1 MEKFIS
7 FEKLSKK
14 KKKELNSKKRKSWN
28 GASPVTKKA
37 ENKKR
42 YNRKKSRIR
51 DDDFENGIVFLKSCC
66 FFMKLFHA
74 LNLITYRLK
83 ITAAA
88 IKKHIVKNVI

>member
-28 GASPVTKKA
+28 GTNPATKKA

-42 YNRKKSRIR
+42 YNRKNPI
-51 DDDFENGIVFLKSCC
+51 FEMMTSKVGFYFTFLRFSYE
-66 FFMKLFHA
+66 A
-74 LNLITYRLK
+74 LSYPQPH
-83 ITAAA
+83 
-88 IKKHIVKNVI
+88 HI

>member
-28 GASPVTKKA
+28 GASPVTKKN

-42 YNRKKSRIR
+42 YNRKKSHFR
-51 DDDFENGIVFLKSCC
+51 DDDFESGIFYFTFLRFSYEALSCPQP
-66 FFMKLFHA
+66 H
-74 LNLITYRLK
+74 
-83 ITAAA
+83 
-88 IKKHIVKNVI
+88 HI

>member
-28 GASPVTKKA
+28 GASPVTKRS

-42 YNRKKSRIR
+42 YNRNKSRIR
-51 DDDFENGIVFLKSCC
+51 DDEFEYGIYYLPKISTLIHFNQFKFLHSCG
-66 FFMKLFHA
+66 FPVKLLHT
-74 LNLITYRLK
+74 LNLVAYGL
-83 ITAAA
+83 
-88 IKKHIVKNVI
+88 

>member
-28 GASPVTKKA
+28 GASPVTKKN

-42 YNRKKSRIR
+42 YNRKKSHFR
-51 DDDFENGIVFLKSCC
+51 DDDFESGILFYIPAVF
-66 FFMKLFHA
+66 
-74 LNLITYRLK
+74 I
-83 ITAAA
+83 
-88 IKKHIVKNVI
+88 

>member
-28 GASPVTKKA
+28 GTNPTTKKA

-42 YNRKKSRIR
+42 YNRKKSHFR
-51 DDDFENGIVFLKSCC
+51 DDDFESGIIYFTFLRFSYE
-66 FFMKLFHA
+66 A
-74 LNLITYRLK
+74 LSYPQPH
-83 ITAAA
+83 
-88 IKKHIVKNVI
+88 HI